1 VPTLQL
7 KIYRQYFGS
16 ERASMTTATVSDVR
30 SEVGRG
36 FYLTM
41 FLIMVAIL
49 VAGFSQTVPGDFSS
63 KRGLPLLLHVHG
75 AVFTSWV
82 AIMVLQPSLIVGG
95 DVRRHIQI
103 GAIGTFIAG
112 SMVVMGVTATLV
124 AISQHLVPSFFPKT
138 IFLVQNVLGILVFGV
153 LVTAAFAFRRNVEWH
168 KRLMY
173 CACASIIG
181 PGLGRFLPMDQFGK
195 AAPLVL
201 YAVNDLVLL
210 AGPVADLIVRRRV
223 HPAYVWGVSA
233 VILWQVAI
241 VPLAFSAPAAWAVRA
256 IGG

>member
-1 VPTLQL
+1 
-7 KIYRQYFGS
+7 
-16 ERASMTTATVSDVR
+16 MTTATVSEAR

-36 FYLTM
+36 FYLAM
-41 FLIMVAIL
+41 FLVMVTIL

-75 AVFTSWV
+75 AVFTIWV

-95 DVRRHIQI
+95 NVQRHIQVGTV
-103 GAIGTFIAG
+103 GALIAG

-124 AISQHLVPSFFPKT
+124 SISQHLVPSFFPKT
-138 IFLVQNVLGILVFGV
+138 IFLVQNLLGILVFGA
-153 LVTAAFAFRRNVEWH
+153 LVAAAFALRRNVEWH

-181 PGLGRFLPMDQFGK
+181 PGLGRFLPMDQFGR

-201 YAVNDLVLL
+201 FAANDLVLL
-210 AGPVADLIVRRRV
+210 AGPLADQIVRRRV
-223 HPAYVWGVSA
+223 HPAYVWGVST
-233 VILWQVAI
+233 VILWEIAI
-241 VPLAFSAPAAWAVRA
+241 APLAFSLPAAWAVHVL
-256 IGG
+256 GG